1 MVALLS
7 QCFSD
12 NNITGSEKVSNEL
25 TVNKN
30 NDQKLLEPDKNNDN
44 DSEQEFFPPQR
55 KYPDIPKP
63 KDSDLLKKGDSILD
77 NQLDDLSEY
86 VDYLEKMV
94 IDYKHY
100 VEERYEDINSQKYKV
115 VENFSMG
122 GGKNTN
128 DLLIYII
135 TCVFVLLLVDYIFK
149 MGKDSL

>member
-86 VDYLEKMV
+86 VEYLEKMV

-100 VEERYEDINSQKYKV
+100 VEERYEDINSQKFKV

-135 TCVFVLLLVDYIFK
+135 TCVFVLLLVDFIFK
-149 MGKDSL
+149 MGKNSL

>member
-12 NNITGSEKVSNEL
+12 NNISGSEKVSNEL

-30 NDQKLLEPDKNNDN
+30 NDQKQLEPDKNNDN
-44 DSEQEFFPPQR
+44 DSEQEFSPPQR

-122 GGKNTN
+122 GSKNTN

>member
-12 NNITGSEKVSNEL
+12 NNISGSEKVSNEL

-30 NDQKLLEPDKNNDN
+30 NDQKQLEPDKNNDN